1 LRQHRQHRLQPD
13 ARSAPNPVRRRPASL
28 SRRHQLTRP
37 REEIIKA
44 ATSRRSRTKASCTT
58 MPRIKEIWR
67 PSFPNLSPARRQPGR
82 VCMWH
87 HVTENEGRILRQ
99 HRRRPRP
106 RVDGCRRGLRVRA
119 AVGSTEDRDR
129 YRGRC

>member
-1 LRQHRQHRLQPD
+1 AETILTRFIV
-13 ARSAPNPVRRRPASL
+13 AAPSVNS
-28 SRRHQLTRP
+28 LTRP

-44 ATSRRSRTKASCTT
+44 ATSRRSRTKASYTT
-58 MPRIKEIWR
+58 MPRIKGIKFGDQASQTY
-67 PSFPNLSPARRQPGR
+67 PQPGDSLS
-82 VCMWH
+82 
-87 HVTENEGRILRQ
+87 EGRILHQHRR

-129 YRGRC
+129 YRGRY